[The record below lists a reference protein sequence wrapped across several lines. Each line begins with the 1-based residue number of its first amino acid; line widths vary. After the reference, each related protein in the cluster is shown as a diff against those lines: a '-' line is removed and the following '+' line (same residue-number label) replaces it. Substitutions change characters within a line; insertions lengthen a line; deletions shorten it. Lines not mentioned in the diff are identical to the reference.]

1 MTTRAITLTNEWQ
14 QVTERGQSGF
24 IQIISGIAY
33 LCESETQ
40 PDDGQ
45 AAHPRTGD
53 VNFGDVTVWGR
64 SSGDEVLI
72 IVSAT
77 AKTS

>member
-14 QVTERGQSGF
+14 QVTERGQSGV
-24 IQIISGIAY
+24 IQVISGIAY
-33 LCESETQ
+33 LHVSETK
-40 PDDGQ
+40 PALDD

-53 VNFGDVTVWGR
+53 VNYNDADIWAR

-72 IVSAT
+72 VVSAT
-77 AKTS
+77 EQ